1 MSNMGVAGLLVE
13 GLARAGAGLF
23 VMSPGARN
31 LPLLAAL
38 AERPD
43 LPALGCLDERA
54 AGFLALG
61 WMRGQAL
68 AGAGL
73 RPAVVVCTS
82 GTAALGLLPAV
93 AEAREAGLPLV
104 VLSADRPPE
113 ELGRGA
119 NQTTD
124 QVGPFRPLVLEQLN
138 LEAAE
143 AFTTAGSHPLLERVL
158 TRLASLR
165 GPCQLNLSFRE
176 PLLEAGTAGLR
187 GWEGGPAAEAVQ
199 GSTASEAAWWEDGP
213 ARARRG
219 LVHACDLPRRED
231 RQAAVALAEL
241 LGWPL
246 LADGGSGLWA
256 RQLDP
261 DRPPRLCQGEA
272 CLAELSRADFVLQL
286 GKRPVS
292 RRVAAALAALP
303 GLVVD
308 EHPGRQDPLGRGRPR
323 WRLRPV
329 ELLAALESGRLAWP
343 EPDPGWWD
351 DLRRATEH
359 ATVAQAC
366 ALSAQGGWSE
376 AGVARRLALHWPA
389 DWGLLAGNSL
399 PVRLL
404 DQWLPG
410 LEHDLLVAANRGLSG
425 IDGLLATALGLQ
437 AGLGRPVAALLGDLS
452 LLHDL
457 GSLALLAQRQPPLLL
472 LVLNNGGGGIFRLHA
487 ECAGLPWS
495 HAAHGLALAP
505 LAAALGLECAQPGS
519 LDELDGLLE
528 DFRARPRALVVECR
542 VPGEDHGR
550 RVVELERRLES
561 RPRASARTGRETAP
575 RFWLHGFLGS
585 PADWDP
591 VRGRLAAAPGVEC
604 LPCLPGHGT
613 APEAVPAELGGWLEW
628 LLERTRDLPPLDL
641 VGYSL
646 GGRLA
651 LQLALAAP
659 ERVRHLV
666 LLGAGPGLESRPA
679 RAERRARDE
688 AWAARLERDG
698 LEAFLAEW
706 YAQPLFASLMD
717 LDGASALLARRA
729 VGHPAALAVA
739 LRAVSPAGQANLWPR
754 LPELSMPV
762 LWLAGSGD
770 ESYAASSRRAAARC
784 PRGRLALVPGAGHA
798 AHLERPGALA
808 DLLDPFLSGEEIN

>member
-1 MSNMGVAGLLVE
+1 MSNMGAAGLLVE
-13 GLARAGAGLF
+13 ALARAGAGLF
-23 VMSPGARN
+23 VTSPGARN

-138 LEAAE
+138 LEAAA
-143 AFTTAGSHPLLERVL
+143 AFTAEGPHPLLEQVL
-158 TRLASLR
+158 TRLASQR

-176 PLLEAGTAGLR
+176 PLLEAGAGGLR
-187 GWEGGPAAEAVQ
+187 GWQGRPETGTVQGPAGAEAAWWEGGPA
-199 GSTASEAAWWEDGP
+199 G
-213 ARARRG
+213 ARRG

-261 DRPPRLCQGEA
+261 ALPPRLCQGEA

-292 RRVAAALAALP
+292 RRVAAALANLP

-308 EHPGRQDPLGRGRPR
+308 EHPGRQDPLGRARPR
-323 WRLRPV
+323 WRLRPA
-329 ELLAALESGRLAWP
+329 ELLAALEAGALARP

-351 DLRRATEH
+351 GLRQAAERA
-359 ATVAQAC
+359 AVAQAC
-366 ALSAQGGWSE
+366 ALSAQSGWSE
-376 AGVARRLALHWPA
+376 AGVARRLALHLPA

-410 LEHDLLVAANRGLSG
+410 LEHDVLVAANRGLSG
-425 IDGLLATALGLQ
+425 IDGLLATAVGLQ

-457 GSLALLAQRQPPLLL
+457 GSLALLAQHRPPLLL
-472 LVLNNGGGGIFRLHA
+472 LALNNDGGGIFRLHA
-487 ECAGLPWS
+487 DSAGLPWS
-495 HAAHGLALAP
+495 HAAHGLTLAP
-505 LAAALGLECAQPGS
+505 VAAALGLECAQPGH
-519 LDELDGLLE
+519 LDELDALLE
-528 DFRARPRALVVECR
+528 DFRQRPRTLVVECR
-542 VPGEDHGR
+542 LPGEDHGR
-550 RVVELERRLES
+550 RVAELERRLEP
-561 RPRASARTGRETAP
+561 RPRASARAGRGAVP

-585 PADWDP
+585 PEDWDS
-591 VRGRLAAAPGVEC
+591 VRGRLAAAPEVEC
-604 LPCLPGHGT
+604 LPHLPGHGT
-613 APEAVPAELGGWLEW
+613 APEAVPTDLGGWLEW

-651 LQLALAAP
+651 LHLALAAP
-659 ERVRHLV
+659 ERVRRLV
-666 LLGAGPGLESRPA
+666 LLGASPGLESRPA

-688 AWAARLERDG
+688 AWAAQLEREG
-698 LEAFLAEW
+698 LEAFLADW
-706 YAQPLFASLMD
+706 YAQPLFTPLME

-729 VGHPAALAVA
+729 VGHPSALAAA

-770 ESYAASSRRAAARC
+770 ESCAASSRRAAARC
-784 PRGRLALVPGAGHA
+784 PRGLHALVPGAGHA
-798 AHLERPGALA
+798 AQLEQPSALA
-808 DLLDPFLSGEEIN
+808 TLLDPFLAGEVDL